1 VREGRGGGAASGP
14 TRPRWTGP
22 AGRARNGGF
31 TRVAVRVR
39 GYTRRVLHGRDAER
53 AAIAALIDEAWAS
66 RGGALVLRGD
76 PGVGKSALLAD
87 AVSRAEGMRVL
98 RTQGIESESPL
109 AFAALHRLLRPVTAE
124 IQALPAPQAR
134 ALRAAF
140 GELEADSDD
149 RFLVFLGALS
159 LLAEAAEQAPVLAVI
174 DDAQWLDDASAAAV
188 LFVAR
193 RLHMERVALLFAARD
208 GDLRGFDSGDLPT
221 LMVDGLDRDAV
232 AALLTE
238 RAGVAVSAG
247 VCDRLVQRT
256 GGNPLALME
265 LPDVLSEEQLAGRAP
280 LPDRLPLTRGVE
292 RVFLERYHRLPG
304 PAQTVLLVAAADD
317 SERAATVRAAAAV
330 LGAGEDGIDEAER
343 SGLLQVRAGRI
354 ELRHPLVR
362 SAIYNAATS
371 GARRRV
377 HAALAE
383 VMVGSGDVDRRAW
396 HLADAVAEPDATV
409 VAELERVAERALRR
423 GGLEAASAAWERAA
437 DLSTEPGSRTE
448 RRYAAARNAWL
459 AGQARRARTLAE
471 AALAEAALPEAA
483 QPGLRA
489 DIARLRARIEW
500 NIGSATLAHR
510 MILEA
515 AAEIARTDNDRAREM
530 AMFGVAVASFGND
543 SGVPIDPLRL
553 VAEPAPTDPPRARCF
568 AALLLG
574 LRRVAQRDWAGA
586 VPVLREAFAT
596 AESLGA
602 GDQDLLPNL
611 GIAALHVSD
620 DERAQHYHNL
630 LLSRAMQTG
639 AVLMVRYSLI
649 RLVFSQLATGQW
661 AAAEAGI
668 NRAIELAGSTGEPAL
683 AAQPMAFRA
692 LLAAYRNDD
701 GYESRLAEIQQIIGS
716 GPLGILADLIRDVVR
731 WAEAVHAAGH
741 APSAF
746 HHLDQ
751 MTHPITRGMAAV
763 DRLEVAVRADRH
775 DAAAGDVAELERFAT
790 ATAAPW
796 AAAAAAHGRA
806 LLADGE
812 HAERHFTE
820 ALRHHAASPRRIDRA
835 RTELAYGE
843 YLRRARRRVDART
856 HLRTALQIFSDIGAR
871 AWADRAAQE
880 LRASGETLR
889 RRQQPSTADQLTQQE
904 LQVARLVAQG
914 LSNRDVA
921 AQLFVS
927 PRTVEFHLRHIFA
940 KLGVTSR
947 TELARLSLG

>member
-1 VREGRGGGAASGP
+1 
-14 TRPRWTGP
+14 
-22 AGRARNGGF
+22 
-31 TRVAVRVR
+31 
-39 GYTRRVLHGRDAER
+39 VLHGRDAER

-87 AVSRAEGMRVL
+87 AVSRAEGMRIL

-109 AFAALHRLLRPVTAE
+109 AFAALHRLLRPVAAE
-124 IQALPAPQAR
+124 IRALPAPQAR

-159 LLAEAAEQAPVLAVI
+159 LLAEAAEQAPVLGVI

-193 RLHMERVALLFAARD
+193 RLSMERVALLFAARD
-208 GDLRGFDSGDLPT
+208 GDPRTFDSGDLPT
-221 LMVDGLDRDAV
+221 LVVDGLDRDAV
-232 AALLTE
+232 AALLAE
-238 RAGVAVSAG
+238 RAGVPVSAD
-247 VCDRLVQRT
+247 VCDRLVRRT

-265 LPDVLSEEQLAGRAP
+265 LPDVLSDEQLTGRAP

-292 RVFLERYHRLPG
+292 HVFLDRYHRLPE
-304 PAQTVLLVAAADD
+304 PARTVLLVAAADD
-317 SERAATVRAAAAV
+317 SERAATVRDAAAV

-343 SGLLQVRAGRI
+343 SGLLEVRAGLVH
-354 ELRHPLVR
+354 LRHPLVR
-362 SAIYNAATS
+362 SAIYDAATS
-371 GARRRV
+371 AARRRV
-377 HAALAE
+377 HAALAQ
-383 VMVGSGDVDRRAW
+383 VTVGSGDVDRRAW
-396 HLADAVAEPDATV
+396 HLADAAAEPDPAV

-437 DLSTEPGSRTE
+437 DLTTEPRSRAE
-448 RRYAAARNAWL
+448 LRYKAARNAWL
-459 AGQARRARTLAE
+459 AGQTRRARTLAD
-471 AALAEAALPEAA
+471 AALAEAALAGAA
-483 QPGLRA
+483 EPGLRA

-500 NIGSATLAHR
+500 NIGSPTLAHR

-515 AAEIARTDNDRAREM
+515 AAEIAPTDNDRAREM

-553 VAEPAPTDPPRARCF
+553 VPEPAPTDPPRTRCF

-586 VPVLREAFAT
+586 VPVLRQAFAT

-602 GDQDLLPNL
+602 ADQDLLPNL
-611 GIAALHVSD
+611 GIAALQVSD
-620 DERAQHYHNL
+620 DERAQHYHGL
-630 LLSRAMQTG
+630 LLSRAQQTG
-639 AVLMVRYSLI
+639 AILMVRYSLI
-649 RLVFSQLATGQW
+649 RLAFSQLATGQW

-668 NRAIELAGSTGEPAL
+668 DQAIELAGSTGEPAL
-683 AAQPMAFRA
+683 AAQPMAFRV
-692 LLAAYRNDD
+692 LLAAYRDD
-701 GYESRLAEIQQIIGS
+701 DAYESRLAELERTMAGGS
-716 GPLGILADLIRDVVR
+716 LGILTELIRDVVR
-731 WAEAVHAAGH
+731 WAQGVRAAAH

-746 HHLDQ
+746 HHLAQ
-751 MTHPITRGMAAV
+751 MTHPVTSGMAV
-763 DRLEVAVRADRH
+763 MDRLEAAVRADRH
-775 DAAAGDVAELERFAT
+775 DAAVGDVAELERFA
-790 ATAAPW
+790 AASAAPW

-806 LLADGE
+806 LLAEGE
-812 HAERHFTE
+812 PAERAFAD
-820 ALRHHAASPRRIDRA
+820 ALRQHAASTRRVDRA

-843 YLRRARRRVDART
+843 FLRRARRRVDARA
-856 HLRTALQIFSDIGAR
+856 HLRTARQIFSDVGAK

-889 RRQQPSTADQLTQQE
+889 RRQQPSTADRLTQQE
-904 LQVARLVAQG
+904 IQVARLVAEG

-927 PRTVEFHLRHIFA
+927 PRTVEFHLRHVFA
-940 KLGVTSR
+940 KLGVASR